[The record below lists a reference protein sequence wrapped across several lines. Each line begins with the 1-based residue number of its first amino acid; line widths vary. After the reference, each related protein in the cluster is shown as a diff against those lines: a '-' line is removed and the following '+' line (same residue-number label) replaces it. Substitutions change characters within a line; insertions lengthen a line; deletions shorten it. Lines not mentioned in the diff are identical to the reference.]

1 MPRRG
6 WQIARKTLRWTLWS
20 ALGLVATLVICGALL
35 LYSPGFLHAVI
46 NVGLRYY
53 NDRIPGEIR
62 IGRVEGRLADHLVL
76 GDIYLEDAHGRVLVA
91 ARELTLDWSPW
102 DLLDGGLTVA
112 SLTLADA
119 QVHLVAGEGFADLAL
134 PGPPA
139 PPRETVAPS
148 LPIDL
153 RLARF
158 EVSGL
163 DVMADD
169 GATVVGDVRLSA
181 REIGWFGLVA
191 HLQIDDGAAQLPGLA
206 IEAVTLTAD
215 YGEPHL
221 QLQANIRTELGTV
234 RIDRLDL
241 DAAGRHGEATIAG
254 DGRRE
259 ALAAR
264 LPAGLAEK
272 LLVAGDPTIRVHAR
286 GNVDALELGVHARL
300 PGLAE
305 LDLAVSGDPL
315 GAPRLSL
322 RGRAELDLA
331 TVVQPPFG
339 ARLGVV
345 HPGFAATIS
354 GPDWSQLAGEL
365 RVHCNEC
372 GAASGLDL
380 HALVTRDSVLDDL
393 ASYLRLTGLGVD
405 LTAELRA
412 GPLGPEAGRWDL
424 HAPDIAEPLGVARLF
439 VPLPPLAGGL
449 RSQGSC
455 TGAPLR
461 CEGNLEASGLV
472 GAGVGVGQLQ
482 VHVYGQPLAQV
493 PDLHATIAA
502 RGLRGWGQ
510 HFAGARFTAEVGER
524 SGVAVDA
531 AHPGDALELAVAA
544 ELWVH
549 ARERGD
555 RVKLAVRVL
564 PGASLVVLLD
574 ALDLRLRGLR
584 AVLSRPARIV
594 TTGRRIDV
602 HGLRLRAAGG
612 ALEVEGRLDLDG
624 RSDLVAQVTRLHIAP
639 LVALVPALRGQLAGR
654 VTARATLSGPA
665 RAPAISLVL
674 GGQQLRFRGGVLGD
688 LDLVARLERGRGRIA
703 LGLFGRAADELTASV
718 ELPVALDLSRGDFA
732 VGPDDVHLAVDVV
745 GLRLDALGPWIAS
758 PRPLH
763 GRVDLHVAVDG
774 PAAQPDTEVQIHGR
788 GLRIGEDVPATL
800 DLRFSQRA
808 NADATARLDLG
819 RLAGRV
825 RVDVTRL
832 PVRINLA
839 HGPVQWRPEAEHI
852 ATIVARD
859 INLWRQLGAFDPGRT
874 VAGKLEIEGKFQG
887 SMLDP
892 DLTIAVLGDGL
903 RVRDGAI
910 GQLRLDL
917 RLRAQRAVLDLELRG
932 AVARHVRLHAEAPLR
947 VALHRGEITW
957 LKDEAQIVDA
967 RVLGLDFAALKA
979 LGLSAAFTGH
989 LDAQLRLRGPAS
1001 APVLHLGSD
1010 LHELVWKDRRV
1021 GSAHV
1026 DVDYAAERVKVGLD
1040 AQLGNGTVKLRGSV
1054 PMRADLG
1061 RGLVTWD
1068 EHGAHDVEL
1077 RVDGLDRTML
1087 APLGRVPEEALIE
1100 LSMIARVKGNL
1111 AAFTG
1116 ELQAHG
1122 QMGHKLIGGA
1132 PLHITAAIGP
1142 RAQQV
1147 GFTLGPHKWAG
1158 SLDVRVDAQADIVAL
1173 VRGTEK
1179 AADIPFT
1186 ASLRAPKFDTRFA
1199 QAFVPKSL
1207 YDLNGELVAAI
1218 DARGTPAAP
1227 VVHGEL
1233 HLRGGGISVL
1243 ALQQRIRNVEL
1254 DLRADGRTIV
1264 LESLTAESG
1273 AGRLSASA
1281 RLELAQ
1287 RGGMTLGSTILLHGF
1302 PLVRPGLPQMQI
1314 DTRLKIAVRANRE
1327 ETDLDL
1333 ELKGTKVRVTG
1344 YTVDPPKQI
1353 PVNARVIVKGD
1364 GPGDRAGSTAA
1375 PAVGKF
1381 VVRVKLA
1388 DPVEIR
1394 GPATDMRWVGAV
1406 VASRDGE
1413 VREVAGSFSA
1423 KAGRLDLLG
1432 NRFTIDSGEVT
1443 LPPDEDTQ
1451 DPFIRMVAHTR
1462 TPMAEVTASLSG
1474 RLSRPTLVFTSL
1486 PALTQSQ
1493 ILTLLLTGS
1502 PDANDAD
1509 EKRVMAQAAALL
1521 ATFES
1526 PQLANFLSSRV
1537 GIDHVGLG
1545 FGDDAS
1551 QPILSVGK
1559 RLSRKI
1565 YVETAYKVNA
1575 PARHNRVEA
1584 RVEYQLAPRW
1594 TVETYFGDAAVGGL
1608 DIFWRAVFGA
1618 PKPRSEPTLPP
1629 APRAPAP
1636 R

>member
-6 WQIARKTLRWTLWS
+6 RQIARKTLRWTLWS
-20 ALGLVATLVICGALL
+20 VLGLVATLAICGALL

-46 NVGLRYY
+46 NVGLGYY

-76 GDIYLEDAHGRVLVA
+76 GDIYLEDAQGRVLVA
-91 ARELTLDWSPW
+91 VRELTLDWSPW

-119 QVHLVAGEGFADLAL
+119 QLHLVAGEAFADLAL

-139 PPRETVAPS
+139 PPREAVAPS

-153 RLARF
+153 RIARL
-158 EVSGL
+158 EVTGV

-169 GATVVGDVRLSA
+169 GATIVGDLRLSA
-181 REIGWFGLVA
+181 RELGWFGRVA

-221 QLQANIRTELGTV
+221 QLAASIRTELGVVT
-234 RIDRLDL
+234 IDRLDL
-241 DAAGRHGEATIAG
+241 DVAERRGEATIAG

-272 LLVAGDPTIRVHAR
+272 LLLAADPTIRVHAR
-286 GNVDALELGVHARL
+286 GSLDALELGVHARL

-315 GAPRLSL
+315 GAPRISL

-331 TVVQPPFG
+331 AVVPAPLG

-345 HPGFAATIS
+345 RPGFSATIA

-365 RVHCNEC
+365 RAHCGEC
-372 GAASGLDL
+372 GAASGLEL
-380 HALVTRDSVLDDL
+380 HALATRDSRLDDV
-393 ASYLRLTGLGVD
+393 ATYLRLTGLGVD

-439 VPLPPLAGGL
+439 VPLPPLAGGV

-461 CEGNLEASGLV
+461 CEGELVASSLV
-472 GAGVGVGQLQ
+472 GAGASVGQLQ
-482 VHVYGQPLAQV
+482 VHVHGQPLAPV
-493 PDLHATIAA
+493 PDLHATISA

-510 HFAGARFTAEVGER
+510 HFAGALLTVDVGER

-531 AHPGDALELAVAA
+531 AHTGGALELAAAA
-544 ELWVH
+544 ELWVR
-549 ARERGD
+549 ARDRGD
-555 RVKLAVRVL
+555 RVKLALRVL
-564 PGASLVVLLD
+564 PGASHTVLLD

-594 TTGRRIDV
+594 ATGRRLDV

-612 ALEVEGRLDLDG
+612 ALEVDGRLDRDG
-624 RSDLVAQVTRLHIAP
+624 RSDLVAQLTRVHIAP
-639 LVALVPALRGQLAGR
+639 LAALVPALRGQLAGR

-665 RAPAISLVL
+665 RAPAISLLL
-674 GGQQLRFRGGVLGD
+674 GGQQLRLRGGVLGD
-688 LDLVARLERGRGRIA
+688 LDLVARLEHGRGRVA
-703 LGLFGRAADELTASV
+703 LGLFGRTADELTASL
-718 ELPVALDLSRGDFA
+718 ELPVALDLSRGAFA
-732 VGPDDVHLAVDVV
+732 VGPGDVHLAFDLT
-745 GLRLDALGPWIAS
+745 GLRLAALGPWVAL

-763 GRVDLHVAVDG
+763 GRVDVHVAVDG
-774 PAAQPDTEVQIHGR
+774 PAAQPDTEVQVHGR
-788 GLRIGEDVPATL
+788 GLRYGEDLPATL

-808 NADATARLDLG
+808 GADATARLELG
-819 RLAGRV
+819 RLAARVRLDVTKLPV
-825 RVDVTRL
+825 RVDLV
-832 PVRINLA
+832 
-839 HGPVQWRPEAEHI
+839 HGPVLWRPEAEHT
-852 ATIVARD
+852 ATLVARD
-859 INLWRQLGAFDPGRT
+859 INLWRQLGALDPGRT

-887 SMLDP
+887 SMLAP
-892 DLTIAVLGDGL
+892 DLSLALLGDGL

-917 RLRAQRAVLDLELRG
+917 RLRAQRAVLDLDLRG
-932 AVARHVRLHAEAPLR
+932 AVARHVSLHAEAPLR
-947 VALHRGEITW
+947 VALHRGEIAW
-957 LKDEAQIVDA
+957 LEDEAQIVDA

-979 LGLSAAFTGH
+979 LGLSAAFTGS
-989 LDAQLRLRGPAS
+989 LDAQLRMRGPAS
-1001 APVLHLGSD
+1001 APVLHLSSD

-1021 GSAHV
+1021 GSAHL
-1026 DVDYAAERVKVGLD
+1026 DVDYAAQRVKVGLD
-1040 AQLGNGTVKLRGSV
+1040 AQLGSGTVKLRGSAPV
-1054 PMRADLG
+1054 RADLG
-1061 RGLVTWD
+1061 RGRVTWD

-1087 APLGRVPEEALIE
+1087 APLGRVPEEALLG

-1116 ELQAHG
+1116 DLQAHG
-1122 QMGHKLIGGA
+1122 QLGHKLIGGA

-1142 RAQQV
+1142 RAQQLR
-1147 GFTLGPHKWAG
+1147 FTLGPHKWAG
-1158 SLDVRVDAQADIVAL
+1158 ELDVRVDTRADILAL
-1173 VRGTEK
+1173 VRGTAK

-1186 ASLRAPKFDTRFA
+1186 ASLRAPKFDARFA

-1207 YDLNGELVAAI
+1207 YDLNGELVAAV
-1218 DARGTPAAP
+1218 DARGTLAAP

-1233 HLRGGGISVL
+1233 HLRGGGITVL

-1273 AGRLSASA
+1273 LGRVSGSA

-1287 RGGMTLGSTILLHGF
+1287 RGGLTLGSTVVLQGF
-1302 PLVRPGLPQMQI
+1302 PVVRPGLPQMQV
-1314 DTRLKIAVRANRE
+1314 DTRLKIAVRASPE
-1327 ETDLDL
+1327 ETDVDL
-1333 ELKGTKVRVTG
+1333 ELKGTTVRVTG

-1353 PVNARVIVKGD
+1353 PVNAAVIVKGD
-1364 GPGDRAGSTAA
+1364 RPREQAGSAGARAA
-1375 PAVGKF
+1375 GKF

-1394 GPATDMRWVGAV
+1394 GPATDMRWSGAV
-1406 VASRDGE
+1406 LASREGE
-1413 VREVAGSFSA
+1413 LREVAGSFSA
-1423 KAGRLDLLG
+1423 QAGRLDLLG
-1432 NRFTIDSGEVT
+1432 NRFTIDAGEVT
-1443 LPPDEDTQ
+1443 LPPDEDII
-1451 DPFIRMVAHTR
+1451 DPFIRVVAHTR
-1462 TPMAEVTASLSG
+1462 TPMAEVTASLRG

-1486 PALTQSQ
+1486 PVLTQSQ

-1509 EKRVMAQAAALL
+1509 EQRVMAQAAALL

-1526 PQLANFLSSRV
+1526 PQLASFLSSRV

-1545 FGDDAS
+1545 FGDDLS

-1559 RLSRKI
+1559 RVSRKI
-1565 YVETAYKVNA
+1565 YIETAYKVNA

-1594 TVETYFGDAAVGGL
+1594 TLETSFGDAAVGGL
-1608 DIFWRAVFGA
+1608 DVFWRAVFGV
-1618 PKPRSEPTLPP
+1618 PKPRLEPTSPEVSP
-1629 APRAPAP
+1629 APR
-1636 R
+1636 